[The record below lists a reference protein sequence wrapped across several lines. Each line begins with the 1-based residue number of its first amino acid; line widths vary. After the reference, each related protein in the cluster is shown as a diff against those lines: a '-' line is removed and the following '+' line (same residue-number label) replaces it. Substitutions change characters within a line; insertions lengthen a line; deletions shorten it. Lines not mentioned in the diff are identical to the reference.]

1 MDGMLGVLEVG
12 GRDDHRVKPEAV
24 LGLVERDVA
33 PERLDLVT
41 ELRLH
46 LGLRVLVEALL
57 PEVRDCDHLEVKL
70 LVVVQEARQERSA
83 KAVRVA
89 DARDADLVVCACGV
103 ERGAVPGGDY
113 AGKAGGTLAEFTTI
127 DFFHQTIPFIVSIA
141 VFAFFAKSFASP
153 QPHSQ
158 LTPPV

>member
-1 MDGMLGVLEVG
+1 MLRVLEVG
-12 GRDDHRVKPEAV
+12 GGDDDGVEPEAV
-24 LGLVERDVA
+24 LGLVERDIA
-33 PERLDLVT
+33 PERFDIVA

-70 LVVVQEARQERSA
+70 LVVVQEARQQRSA
-83 KAVRVA
+83 EAVGVA
-89 DARDADLVVCACGV
+89 DARDADLVVRACGV
-103 ERGAVPGGDY
+103 ERGAVPGGDD
-113 AGKAGGTLAEFTTI
+113 AGEASGSLAEFTTI
-127 DFFHQTIPFIVSIA
+127 YLFHQMSPFIVSIA

-158 LTPPV
+158 LMPPE

>member
-1 MDGMLGVLEVG
+1 MLGVLEVG
-12 GRDDHRVKPEAV
+12 GRDDHRVEPEAV

-46 LGLRVLVEALL
+46 LGLRVLIEALL
-57 PEVRDCDHLEVKL
+57 PEIRDCDHLEVKL

-83 KAVRVA
+83 KAVGVA
-89 DARDADLVVCACGV
+89 DARDADLVVRACGV

-113 AGKAGGTLAEFTTI
+113 AGKTGGTLAEFTTI
-127 DFFHQTIPFIVSIA
+127 YLFHQTSPFIVSIA
-141 VFAFFAKSFASP
+141 VFAFFAKSFESP